1 MTVGASSVLSPEE
14 VSALRHDLRTPVNHI
29 VGYCELLLEDAEGER
44 HAPRRAALEAALAT
58 VREVLAMINAS
69 LPSSGTHVTGDDVA
83 MLYQRLRTPQARIM
97 EALATLTM
105 PGVRGDDAGF
115 AADVGRIRQATEQLV
130 AVPRPPA
137 SGSRVPE
144 PEQAAGS
151 RAMPSGEGGQG
162 RVLGRILIV
171 DDVEDNRRILLRY
184 LHKQGYDADTAGDG
198 ERALALIQET
208 SYDLLLLDVRMPGL
222 DGREVLERL
231 KHDPATHD
239 LPVVMISASDEL
251 ATIAACIE
259 AGAEDF
265 LPKPFDPV
273 ILHARISA
281 SIEKKRLR
289 DLEVDYLSQVER
301 VVEAA
306 TAVERGT
313 YAAGSLAPV
322 ARRDDALGRLARV
335 FDAMAA
341 GVRAREARLSEQ
353 VDTLRREIGQ
363 AQHLASPEPM
373 PEGGAGT
380 LIPGE
385 RFAERYQVIRV
396 VGRGGMGTVYKAAD
410 RELSEDIA
418 IKLLRPDVLSG
429 DPTMAERFKS
439 EIRLARRIS
448 HRNVVRTHDFGE
460 WEGAAYV
467 TMEYVEG
474 ITLRDLIDTRHR
486 LTAQSTLGIARQLAA
501 ALEVAHAEGVIHR
514 DIKPQNVLL
523 DAAGVLKVMDFGIA
537 RLAERSSTITQTGMV
552 VGTPA
557 YMAPEQLLDEAV
569 DARSDLYAT
578 GVVLYECLTGVLPFS
593 AGSPIAL
600 IAKVLNSTPVPPRE
614 SVPDVPGPL
623 SSLVMRLIARDP
635 VERPQSA
642 TELGELLAQI
652 E

>member
-1 MTVGASSVLSPEE
+1 MTAGASSVLSPEE

-29 VGYCELLLEDAEGER
+29 VGYCELLLEDAEGEG

-69 LPSSGTHVTGDDVA
+69 LPSSGTNVTGDDVA
-83 MLYQRLRTPQARIM
+83 LLYQRLHAPQSRIM
-97 EALATLTM
+97 EILATLTL
-105 PGVRGDDAGF
+105 PDVRDEDPAF
-115 AADVGRIRQATEQLV
+115 EADVGRIRQATEQLV
-130 AVPRPPA
+130 APQRHEAGRQAAAESGQIRA
-137 SGSRVPE
+137 SAAE
-144 PEQAAGS
+144 PEGGAEQP
-151 RAMPSGEGGQG
+151 RA
-162 RVLGRILIV
+162 RGRILIV

-184 LHKQGYDADTAGDG
+184 LRKEGYEADSASDG
-198 ERALALIQET
+198 ERALALVGTT

-231 KHDPATHD
+231 KHDPATRD
-239 LPVVMISASDEL
+239 LPVVMISASDDL

-313 YAAGSLAPV
+313 YAAGSLASV

-341 GVRAREARLSEQ
+341 GIRAREARLSEQ
-353 VDTLRREIGQ
+353 VSTLRREIGQ
-363 AQHLASPEPM
+363 AQHLATPEPV
-373 PEGGAGT
+373 PEGATGT

-385 RFAERYQVIRV
+385 RFAERYQVLRV

-418 IKLLRPDVLSG
+418 IKLLRPEVLSG
-429 DPTMAERFKS
+429 DPTMAERFKN

-460 WEGAAYV
+460 WEGSAYV

-474 ITLRDLIDTRHR
+474 ITLRDLIDTRRR
-486 LTAQSTLGIARQLAA
+486 LTAQSTLGIARQLAT

-578 GVVLYECLTGVLPFS
+578 GVVLYECLTGALPFS

-600 IAKVLNSTPVPPRE
+600 IAKVLNSTPVPPRDAVE
-614 SVPDVPGPL
+614 EVPGPL
-623 SSLVMRLIARDP
+623 SSLVMRLIARNP
-635 VERPQSA
+635 AERPQSA
-642 TELGELLAQI
+642 VELGELLAQI

>member
-1 MTVGASSVLSPEE
+1 MTAGASSVLSPEE

-29 VGYCELLLEDAEGER
+29 VGYCELLLEDAEGEG

-58 VREVLAMINAS
+58 VREVLVMINTS
-69 LPSSGTHVTGDDVA
+69 LPSSGVNVTGEDVA
-83 MLYQRLRTPQARIM
+83 SLYQRLHAPQSRIM
-97 EALATLTM
+97 EILATLTL
-105 PGVRGDDAGF
+105 PGEREEDPAF
-115 AADVGRIRQATEQLV
+115 EADVGRIRQATEQLV
-130 AVPRPPA
+130 AVRKPAGSGEREAEAGPVRTSAAAMGDGPPA
-137 SGSRVPE
+137 EVR
-144 PEQAAGS
+144 
-151 RAMPSGEGGQG
+151 
-162 RVLGRILIV
+162 GRILVV
-171 DDVEDNRRILLRY
+171 DDIEDNRRILLRY
-184 LHKQGYDADTAGDG
+184 LGKQGYEADTAADG
-198 ERALALIQET
+198 ERALALVRAT
-208 SYDLLLLDVRMPGL
+208 SYDLLLLDVRMPGM

-231 KHDPATHD
+231 KHDPATRD
-239 LPVVMISASDEL
+239 LPVVMISASDDL
-251 ATIAACIE
+251 ATIAGCIE

-306 TAVERGT
+306 TAVERGS
-313 YAAGSLAPV
+313 YAAGSLASV
-322 ARRDDALGRLARV
+322 AQRDDALGRLARV
-335 FDAMAA
+335 FDSMAA
-341 GVRAREARLSEQ
+341 GIRAREARLSEQ
-353 VDTLRREIGQ
+353 VNTLKREIGQ
-363 AQHLASPEPM
+363 AQHLATPVPV
-373 PEGGAGT
+373 PDGGTGT

-385 RFAERYQVIRV
+385 RFAERYQVLRV

-418 IKLLRPDVLSG
+418 IKLLRPEVLSG
-429 DPTMAERFKS
+429 DPTMAERFKN

-460 WEGAAYV
+460 WEGSAYV

-474 ITLRDLIDTRHR
+474 ITLRDLVDTRKR
-486 LTAQSTLGIARQLAA
+486 LSAQSTLGIARQLAT

-569 DARSDLYAT
+569 DARSDLYAA
-578 GVVLYECLTGVLPFS
+578 GVVLYECLTGTLPFL

-600 IAKVLNSTPVPPRE
+600 IAKVLNSTPVPPRDAVAE
-614 SVPDVPGPL
+614 VPAPL
-623 SSLVMRLIARDP
+623 SSLVMRLIARNP
-635 VERPQSA
+635 AERPQSA
-642 TELGELLAQI
+642 VELGELLAQI